1 MADADGRPFL
11 ARVRDLLAG
20 RVRDSSLRQAAREV
34 GVTPTGLQYFLDGG
48 DPQDRTRRKLEGWY
62 LWNEAGLDRSRAE
75 ELEAIALSVLVRGLP
90 PHERSPAVVGALGY
104 FGRVYR
110 DAGIPAPEWVSEL
123 RERFATGH
131 DGAPADGS

>member
-1 MADADGRPFL
+1 MAGADGRPFL

-62 LWNEAGLDRSRAE
+62 LWNEAGLELSGAE
-75 ELEAIALSVLVRGLP
+75 ELEAIALAVLVRGLP
-90 PHERSPAVVGALGY
+90 PHERNAAVAGALGY
-104 FGRVYR
+104 FERAYR
-110 DAGIPAPEWVSEL
+110 DAGIPVPGWISEL
-123 RERFATGH
+123 REQVA
-131 DGAPADGS
+131 ADDDCRPVKDS